1 MKILQVQFKNRNGHT
16 LRGIVTLPDTEGK
29 VPFVVHLH
37 GFAGSCSGYK
47 SMYTHLSRA
56 LAAQGI
62 GSARFDFYGN
72 GESDGEFE
80 DMSFD
85 GLHTD
90 AQDIFAWAAEQ
101 PYVDSE
107 KLFLSGQS
115 MGGYIAASCAPV
127 IQPHG
132 LILLCP
138 GAGMWFGCAQRA
150 DGVVQTGKDYTDMEG
165 LCYKMAFNYEMA
177 KHPDPFTEAKGY
189 NGPVL
194 LLRADDDRL
203 VDEGTCS
210 RYAQVY
216 TAPDVDTIA
225 GGGHNFATL
234 AARAAVE
241 EKTAAFI
248 KEAVPFYIL
257 LIINLM
263 LLTWVESFTTFL
275 VNLFY

>member
-90 AQDIFAWAAEQ
+90 AQDIFAWAAQQ

-107 KLFLSGQS
+107 KMFLSGQS

-150 DGVVQTGKDYTDMEG
+150 DGVTQTGKDYADMEVCATRWP
-165 LCYKMAFNYEMA
+165 LTTRWQSTPTLY
-177 KHPDPFTEAKGY
+177 EAKGY
-189 NGPVL
+189 NGPCCCCAPTMTVWWTRAPAAVTHRCTPHPRWTPL
-194 LLRADDDRL
+194 RAVATTLLRWQPVPPWRKSRSIHQSKSVKQSVSARRL
-203 VDEGTCS
+203 FVW
-210 RYAQVY
+210 
-216 TAPDVDTIA
+216 
-225 GGGHNFATL
+225 
-234 AARAAVE
+234 
-241 EKTAAFI
+241 KT
-248 KEAVPFYIL
+248 
-257 LIINLM
+257 
-263 LLTWVESFTTFL
+263 
-275 VNLFY
+275 

>member
-1 MKILQVQFKNRNGHT
+1 
-16 LRGIVTLPDTEGK
+16 
-29 VPFVVHLH
+29 
-37 GFAGSCSGYK
+37 
-47 SMYTHLSRA
+47 
-56 LAAQGI
+56 
-62 GSARFDFYGN
+62 
-72 GESDGEFE
+72 
-80 DMSFD
+80 MSFD

-150 DGVVQTGKDYTDMEG
+150 DGVVQTGRDYTDMEG

-189 NGPVL
+189 NGPCCCCAPTMTVWWT
-194 LLRADDDRL
+194 RA
-203 VDEGTCS
+203 
-210 RYAQVY
+210 
-216 TAPDVDTIA
+216 P
-225 GGGHNFATL
+225 
-234 AARAAVE
+234 AAV
-241 EKTAAFI
+241 THRCTPHPRWTPLQAAATTLPRWQPVPPWRKRPQHSSKQI
-248 KEAVPFYIL
+248 CKAKRICKEAFVWK
-257 LIINLM
+257 
-263 LLTWVESFTTFL
+263 T
-275 VNLFY
+275 

>member
-1 MKILQVQFKNRNGHT
+1 MKILQVQFENRAGHT

-56 LAAQGI
+56 LAKQGI
-62 GSARFDFYGN
+62 GSVRFDFYGN

-90 AQDIFAWAAEQ
+90 TADIFAWAAQQ
-101 PYVDSE
+101 PYVDSG

-115 MGGYIAASCAPV
+115 MGGYIAASCAPK

-150 DGVVQTGKDYTDMEG
+150 DGITQTGKDY
-165 LCYKMAFNYEMA
+165 AFNYEMA
-177 KHPDPFTEAKGY
+177 KHPDPFTEAVGY
-189 NGPVL
+189 NGPAL
-194 LLRADDDRL
+194 ILRADDDKL
-203 VDEGTCS
+203 VDDGTCR

-216 TAPDVDTIA
+216 QNPEVDTIA
-225 GGGHNFATL
+225 GGGHNFATMD
-234 AARAAVE
+234 ARAAVE

-248 KEAVPFYIL
+248 KAHL
-257 LIINLM
+257 
-263 LLTWVESFTTFL
+263 
-275 VNLFY
+275 

>member
-1 MKILQVQFKNRNGHT
+1 MKILQVQFQNRNGHT

-101 PYVDSE
+101 PMWTAKRCSSPARAWAAT
-107 KLFLSGQS
+107 LLLLRSGDP
-115 MGGYIAASCAPV
+115 APR
-127 IQPHG
+127 

-150 DGVVQTGKDYTDMEG
+150 DGVTQTGKDYADMEG

-194 LLRADDDRL
+194 LLRATMTVWWTRHL
-203 VDEGTCS
+203 QPLCRGVHRT
-210 RYAQVY
+210 R
-216 TAPDVDTIA
+216 VDTIA

-234 AARAAVE
+234 TARAAVE

-248 KEAVPFYIL
+248 KAHL
-257 LIINLM
+257 
-263 LLTWVESFTTFL
+263 
-275 VNLFY
+275 

>member
-1 MKILQVQFKNRNGHT
+1 MKILQVQFQNRNGHT

-107 KLFLSGQS
+107 KMFLSGQS

-138 GAGMWFGCAQRA
+138 AQGCGSLRQRA
-150 DGVVQTGKDYTDMEG
+150 DGVTQTGKDYADMEG
-165 LCYKMAFNYEMA
+165 LCYKMASTMRWPSTPIPLPRPRATTARCFCCGPTMTVWWTRAPAAAMPRGTPHPRWIPLQARTQLCHADRSCRRGGKDRRIHQSTSVRRHLYG
-177 KHPDPFTEAKGY
+177 KHDPA
-189 NGPVL
+189 
-194 LLRADDDRL
+194 AH
-203 VDEGTCS
+203 CS
-210 RYAQVY
+210 GR
-216 TAPDVDTIA
+216 TD
-225 GGGHNFATL
+225 L
-234 AARAAVE
+234 
-241 EKTAAFI
+241 
-248 KEAVPFYIL
+248 
-257 LIINLM
+257 
-263 LLTWVESFTTFL
+263 
-275 VNLFY
+275 

>member
-90 AQDIFAWAAEQ
+90 AQDIFAWAAQQ

-107 KLFLSGQS
+107 KMFLSGQS

-150 DGVVQTGKDYTDMEG
+150 DGVTQTGKDYADMEG

-210 RYAQVY
+210 RYAEGVHR
-216 TAPDVDTIA
+216 TR
-225 GGGHNFATL
+225 GGYHCRRRTQLCHADRPCRRGGKDRRIHQSTSVRRHL
-234 AARAAVE
+234 YGKHDPAAHRGGR
-241 EKTAAFI
+241 TD
-248 KEAVPFYIL
+248 L
-257 LIINLM
+257 
-263 LLTWVESFTTFL
+263 
-275 VNLFY
+275 